1 MFYIFLI
8 SKNKQTSE
16 KNKNTKKEKETKEE
30 QRMSPENRLK
40 KLICSRSGKPNL
52 LTKDK
57 QSTKT
62 YFKIN
67 TY

>member
-40 KLICSRSGKPNL
+40 KLICSRSGKDFSRHP
-52 LTKDK
+52 
-57 QSTKT
+57 
-62 YFKIN
+62 
-67 TY
+67 